1 MVGQRSYTQ
10 LASFGLCF
18 EWTSINR
25 VAKIMMTL
33 LEWLKNNTLCIH
45 CQYYNTIIMM
55 LIIKLNTLTFSSSP
69 GQCHKYDNCYISID
83 G

>member
-33 LEWLKNNTLCIH
+33 LEWLKNNTA
-45 CQYYNTIIMM
+45 YTANII
-55 LIIKLNTLTFSSSP
+55 IA
-69 GQCHKYDNCYISID
+69 
-83 G
+83 